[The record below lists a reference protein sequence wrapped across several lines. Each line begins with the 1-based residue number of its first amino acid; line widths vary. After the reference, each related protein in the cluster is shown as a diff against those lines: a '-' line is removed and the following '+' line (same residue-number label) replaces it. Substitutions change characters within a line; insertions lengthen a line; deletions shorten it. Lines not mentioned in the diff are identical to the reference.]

1 MEGPLAVTSGTG
13 ALELLL
19 AALPSFGVEQGELG
33 RVVGVDLRELRE
45 PARISIGQENAI
57 WEEVAARI
65 PEVPA
70 GIAVAERC
78 LALGLHASSL
88 WEYLGSFAPT
98 MREAVAAMRARQ
110 RLETDAFVTS
120 FIDTGEACV
129 LRIELLF
136 ESVPVSHDR
145 TEFSMMRTL
154 CEARRLSGQPLA
166 PIRATLR
173 RRNSMHLHAY
183 GRALGVPVELGA
195 EHDQL
200 FFPRSAL
207 DVPLTRGN
215 SNMFAELQQI
225 ADQKLAQMAPLER
238 WSALEAAIERMLPSG
253 DLAIAGVARWM
264 GMTAEALQRM
274 VKARGL
280 TWPEL
285 LDKVRRPMAERL
297 LRDKEL
303 SISSV
308 GYRVGFSTPASFTRA
323 FRRWTGVTPETYRR
337 ST

>member
-19 AALPSFGVEQGELG
+19 AVLPSFGVEQGELG
-33 RVVGVDLRELRE
+33 RAVGVDLRELRQ
-45 PARISIGQENAI
+45 PARISIGHENAI
-57 WEEVAARI
+57 WNEVATRI
-65 PEVPA
+65 PEVPV

-98 MREAVAAMRARQ
+98 MREAVVAMRARQ

-120 FIDTGEACV
+120 FIDTGDACV

-136 ESVPVSHDR
+136 EQVEVSHDR

-183 GRALGVPVELGA
+183 GQALGVPVELGA

-200 FFPRSAL
+200 FFPRGVL

-215 SNMFAELQQI
+215 LSMFTVLQEI

-238 WSALEAAIERMLPSG
+238 WAALEAAIERMLPSG
-253 DLAIAGVARWM
+253 ELAIAGVARWM

-303 SISSV
+303 PIASV
-308 GYRVGFSTPASFTRA
+308 GYRVGFASPASFTRA
-323 FRRWTGVTPETYRR
+323 FRRWTGMTPETYRR